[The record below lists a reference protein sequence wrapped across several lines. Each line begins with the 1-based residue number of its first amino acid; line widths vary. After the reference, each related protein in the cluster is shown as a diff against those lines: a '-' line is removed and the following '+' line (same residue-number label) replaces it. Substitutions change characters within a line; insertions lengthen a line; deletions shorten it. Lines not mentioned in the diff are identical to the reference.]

1 MAGSRIAVLG
11 TGASGASIGAD
22 LTRAGLDVT
31 LIDQWPSH
39 VAAMRTKGIR
49 IEMSEETQTTPVRAF
64 DLCEVATL
72 RDTFDVVL
80 IVVKAYDTRWVCE
93 LIKPLTSPHGLV
105 VGLQNGMT
113 MDDIAS
119 IMGPERTLGA
129 VVEIASNMFEPGIVN
144 RQTPPAGTWFAI
156 GAYDA
161 ATRGREAEVV
171 DLLRHAGKAEISD
184 DIRSAKWM
192 KLVVNAAECLPSAIL
207 NLPLREAVEA
217 PGIREVMAAA
227 GNEAIT
233 TALARGHKLVPI
245 FGRSQVE
252 ENDPRHYATTLLDT
266 VLSEWTLPN
275 TRVAHLQDWMKGRRA
290 EVDEINGHVV
300 AEQRT
305 LGGAAPVNAKL
316 VEIARQIER
325 GELKADP
332 SNAPL
337 LRSMLQAG

>member
-1 MAGSRIAVLG
+1 MAGKRIAVMG

-31 LIDQWPSH
+31 FIEQWPSH
-39 VAAMRTKGIR
+39 VEAMRANGIR
-49 IEMSEETQTTPVRAF
+49 IEMPEQTLTTPVRVF
-64 DLCEVATL
+64 NVCEAASL
-72 RDTFDVVL
+72 RETFDIVL
-80 IVVKAYDTRWVCE
+80 IVVKAYDTRWACE
-93 LIKPLTSPHGLV
+93 LIKPLTSPTGLV

-129 VVEIASNMFEPGIVN
+129 VVEIAANMFEPGIVD
-144 RQTPPAGTWFAI
+144 RQTPPSGTWFAI

-161 ATRGREAEVV
+161 TTQGRESEVV
-171 DLLRHAGKAEISD
+171 EILRHAGKVEISD

-192 KLVVNAAECLPSAIL
+192 KLIVNAAECLPSAIL
-207 NLPLREAVEA
+207 NLPLREAVET
-217 PGIREVMAAA
+217 PGIRDVMAAA
-227 GNEAIT
+227 GVEAT
-233 TALARGHKLVPI
+233 RTALALGHRLVPI
-245 FGRSQVE
+245 LGKSRIE
-252 ENDPRHYATTLLDT
+252 ENDPSHYAASLLDT

-290 EVDEINGHVV
+290 EVDEINGVVV

-305 LGGAAPVNAKL
+305 MGGTAPVNAKL
-316 VEIARQIER
+316 VDIAYQIER

-332 SNAPL
+332 SNAAL
-337 LRSMLQAG
+337 LLSTLEP